1 MIQINRMTTFD
12 FEAGEVLLFDKPY
25 EWSSFDVVNK
35 VRYQIRNY
43 LGKRNIKVGHAGTL
57 DPLASGLLMI
67 CTGKATKR
75 IEELQAGEKEYTG
88 TFVIGASTASFDLE
102 KPIDSHYPTDHITTE
117 RVYEVAQSFLGDQLQ
132 VPPLFSAIKIDGRRA
147 YKFARQQEEV
157 EIKARP
163 ITISEFEITSLALP
177 EVNFRIVCSKGTYI
191 RSIARDFGERLSS
204 GAYMSA
210 LRRTR
215 SGEYRIENA
224 MEVEAFVDMIKTLP
238 RPSQN
243 AQL

>member
-1 MIQINRMTTFD
+1 MIQINSMTTFD

-215 SGEYRIENA
+215 SGGYRIDNA
-224 MEVEAFVDMIKTLP
+224 MEVEVFVDMIKTLP

>member
-1 MIQINRMTTFD
+1 MMRSFD
-12 FEAGEVLLFDKPY
+12 FDAGEVLLFDKPY
-25 EWSSFDVVNK
+25 GWSSFDVVNK

-75 IEELQAGEKEYTG
+75 IEDLQAGEKEYTG
-88 TFVIGASTASFDLE
+88 TFVLGASTASFDLE
-102 KPIDSHYPTDHITTE
+102 KPIDKQFSTDHITPELILQAAST
-117 RVYEVAQSFLGDQLQ
+117 FIGDQMQ
-132 VPPLFSAIKIDGRRA
+132 VPPVFSAIKIEGRRA
-147 YKFARQQEEV
+147 YKFARQQEDV

-163 ITISEFEITSLALP
+163 ITITEFEVTSISLP

-191 RSIARDFGERLSS
+191 RSIARDFGERLDS

-215 SGEYRIENA
+215 SGNHSIEDA
-224 MEVEAFVDMIKTLP
+224 HEVEAFVELLKSLP
-238 RPSQN
+238 RPEQN
-243 AQL
+243 TQV

>member
-1 MIQINRMTTFD
+1 MMRSFD
-12 FEAGEVLLFDKPY
+12 FDAGEVLLFDKPY
-25 EWSSFDVVNK
+25 GWSSFDVVNK

-88 TFVIGASTASFDLE
+88 TFVLGASTASFDLE
-102 KPIDSHYPTDHITTE
+102 KPIDKQFSTDHITPELILQAAST
-117 RVYEVAQSFLGDQLQ
+117 FIGDQMQ
-132 VPPLFSAIKIDGRRA
+132 VPPVFSAIKIEGRRA
-147 YKFARQQEEV
+147 YKFARQQEDV

-163 ITISEFEITSLALP
+163 ITITEFEVTSISLP

-191 RSIARDFGERLSS
+191 RSIARDFGERLDS

-215 SGEYRIENA
+215 SGNHSIEDA
-224 MEVEAFVDMIKTLP
+224 HEVEAFVELLKSLP
-238 RPSQN
+238 RPEQN
-243 AQL
+243 TQV

>member
-1 MIQINRMTTFD
+1 MRSFD

-25 EWSSFDVVNK
+25 GWSSFDVVNK

-75 IEELQAGEKEYTG
+75 IEDLQAGEKEYTG
-88 TFVIGASTASFDLE
+88 TFVLGASTASFDLE
-102 KPIDSHYPTDHITTE
+102 KPIDKNFPTDHITPELILQAAST
-117 RVYEVAQSFLGDQLQ
+117 FIGDQMQ
-132 VPPLFSAIKIDGRRA
+132 VPPVFSAIKIEGRRA
-147 YKFARQQEEV
+147 YKFARQQEDV

-163 ITISEFEITSLALP
+163 ITITEFEVTSISLP

-191 RSIARDFGERLSS
+191 RSIARDFGERLDS

-215 SGEYRIENA
+215 SGDHSIEDA
-224 MEVEAFVDMIKTLP
+224 HEVEAFVELLKSLP
-238 RPSQN
+238 RPEQN
-243 AQL
+243 TQV

>member
-102 KPIDSHYPTDHITTE
+102 KPIDCHYPTDHLTSE

-210 LRRTR
+210 LRRRR
-215 SGEYRIENA
+215 SGAYRIENA
-224 MEVEAFVDMIKTLP
+224 MEVQAFVDMIKTLP

>member
-1 MIQINRMTTFD
+1 MRSFD

-25 EWSSFDVVNK
+25 GWSSFDVVNK

-75 IEELQAGEKEYTG
+75 IEDLQAGEKEYTG
-88 TFVIGASTASFDLE
+88 TFVLGASTASFDLE
-102 KPIDSHYPTDHITTE
+102 KPIDKQFPTDHITPE
-117 RVYEVAQSFLGDQLQ
+117 LILQVASSFIGDQLQ
-132 VPPLFSAIKIDGRRA
+132 VPPVFSAIKIEGRRA

-163 ITISEFEITSLALP
+163 ITITEFEVTSISLP

-191 RSIARDFGERLSS
+191 RSIARDFGERLDS
-204 GAYMSA
+204 GAYMSS

-215 SGEYRIENA
+215 SGNHSIEDA
-224 MEVEAFVDMIKTLP
+224 HEVEAFVELLKSLP
-238 RPSQN
+238 RPEQN
-243 AQL
+243 TQV

>member
-1 MIQINRMTTFD
+1 MRSFD
-12 FEAGEVLLFDKPY
+12 FDAGEVLLFDKPY
-25 EWSSFDVVNK
+25 GWSSFDVVNK

-88 TFVIGASTASFDLE
+88 TFVLGASTASFDLE
-102 KPIDSHYPTDHITTE
+102 KPIDKQFSTDHITPELILQAAST
-117 RVYEVAQSFLGDQLQ
+117 FIGDQMQ
-132 VPPLFSAIKIDGRRA
+132 VPPVFSAIKIEGRRA

-163 ITISEFEITSLALP
+163 ITITEFEVTSISLP

-191 RSIARDFGERLSS
+191 RSIARDFGERLDS

-215 SGEYRIENA
+215 SGNHSIEDA
-224 MEVEAFVDMIKTLP
+224 HEVEAFVELLKSLP
-238 RPSQN
+238 RPEQN
-243 AQL
+243 TQV

>member
-1 MIQINRMTTFD
+1 MRSFD
-12 FEAGEVLLFDKPY
+12 FDAGEVLLFDKPY
-25 EWSSFDVVNK
+25 GWSSFDVVNK

-75 IEELQAGEKEYTG
+75 IEDLQAGEKEYTG
-88 TFVIGASTASFDLE
+88 TFVLGASTASFDLE
-102 KPIDSHYPTDHITTE
+102 KPIDKQFSTDHITPELILQAAST
-117 RVYEVAQSFLGDQLQ
+117 FIGDQMQ
-132 VPPLFSAIKIDGRRA
+132 VPPVFSAIKIEGRRA
-147 YKFARQQEEV
+147 YKFARQQEDV

-163 ITISEFEITSLALP
+163 ITITEFEVTSISLP

-191 RSIARDFGERLSS
+191 RSIARDFGERLDS

-215 SGEYRIENA
+215 SGNHSIEDA
-224 MEVEAFVDMIKTLP
+224 HEVEAFVELLKSLP
-238 RPSQN
+238 RPEQN
-243 AQL
+243 TQV

>member
-1 MIQINRMTTFD
+1 MRSFD
-12 FEAGEVLLFDKPY
+12 FDAGEVLLFDKPY
-25 EWSSFDVVNK
+25 GWSSFDVVNK

-88 TFVIGASTASFDLE
+88 TFVLGASTASFDLE
-102 KPIDSHYPTDHITTE
+102 KPIDKQFSTDHITPELILQAAST
-117 RVYEVAQSFLGDQLQ
+117 FIGDQMQ
-132 VPPLFSAIKIDGRRA
+132 VPPVFSAIKIEGRRA
-147 YKFARQQEEV
+147 YKFARQQEDV

-163 ITISEFEITSLALP
+163 ITITEFEVTSISLP

-191 RSIARDFGERLSS
+191 RSIARDFGERLDS

-215 SGEYRIENA
+215 SGNHSIEDA
-224 MEVEAFVDMIKTLP
+224 HEVEAFVELLKSLP
-238 RPSQN
+238 RPEQN
-243 AQL
+243 TQV

>member
-1 MIQINRMTTFD
+1 MRSFD
-12 FEAGEVLLFDKPY
+12 FDAGEVLLFDKPY
-25 EWSSFDVVNK
+25 GWSSFDVVNK

-57 DPLASGLLMI
+57 DPLASGMLMI

-88 TFVIGASTASFDLE
+88 TFVLGASTASFDLE
-102 KPIDSHYPTDHITTE
+102 KPIDKQFSTDHITPELILQAAST
-117 RVYEVAQSFLGDQLQ
+117 FIGDQMQ
-132 VPPLFSAIKIDGRRA
+132 VPPVFSAIKIEGRRA
-147 YKFARQQEEV
+147 YKFARQQEDV

-163 ITISEFEITSLALP
+163 ITITEFEVTSISLP

-191 RSIARDFGERLSS
+191 RSIARDFGERLDS

-215 SGEYRIENA
+215 SGNHSIEDA
-224 MEVEAFVDMIKTLP
+224 HEVEAFVELLKSLP
-238 RPSQN
+238 RPEQN
-243 AQL
+243 TQV

>member
-1 MIQINRMTTFD
+1 MRSFD
-12 FEAGEVLLFDKPY
+12 FDAGEVLLFDKPY
-25 EWSSFDVVNK
+25 GWSSFDVVNK

-75 IEELQAGEKEYTG
+75 IEDLQAGEKEYTG
-88 TFVIGASTASFDLE
+88 TFVLGASTASFDLE
-102 KPIDSHYPTDHITTE
+102 KPIDKHFPTDHITPE
-117 RVYEVAQSFLGDQLQ
+117 LILQAASSFIGDQMQ
-132 VPPLFSAIKIDGRRA
+132 VPPVFSAIKIEGRRA

-163 ITISEFEITSLALP
+163 ITITEFEVTSISLP

-191 RSIARDFGERLSS
+191 RSIARDFGKRLDS

-215 SGEYRIENA
+215 SGNHSIEDA
-224 MEVEAFVDMIKTLP
+224 HEVEAFVELLKSLP
-238 RPSQN
+238 RPEQN
-243 AQL
+243 TQV

>member
-1 MIQINRMTTFD
+1 MRSFD

-25 EWSSFDVVNK
+25 GWSSFDVVNK

-75 IEELQAGEKEYTG
+75 IEDLQAGEKEYTG
-88 TFVIGASTASFDLE
+88 TFVLGASTASFDLE
-102 KPIDSHYPTDHITTE
+102 KPIDKQFPTDHITPE
-117 RVYEVAQSFLGDQLQ
+117 LILQAASSFIGDQLQ
-132 VPPLFSAIKIDGRRA
+132 VPPVFSAIKIEGRRA

-163 ITISEFEITSLALP
+163 ITITEFEVTSISLP

-191 RSIARDFGERLSS
+191 RSIARDFGERLDS
-204 GAYMSA
+204 GAYMSS

-215 SGEYRIENA
+215 SGNHSIEDA
-224 MEVEAFVDMIKTLP
+224 HEVEAFVELLKSLP
-238 RPSQN
+238 RPEQN
-243 AQL
+243 TQV